1 MSLSFFTVAIPTQ
14 NRVDR
19 RRDAVRSMSEQTYR
33 DFEVICSGES
43 HQFETAE
50 LLEYLALSRI
60 ELQ

>member
-1 MSLSFFTVAIPTQ
+1 
-14 NRVDR
+14 
-19 RRDAVRSMSEQTYR
+19 MSEQTYGE
-33 DFEVICSGES
+33 FEVICSDES